1 MKINKKIWLPIA
13 LSIILF
19 LSFPFNFLTMDY
31 PLGIFYL
38 IYLVSYI
45 ILFLIPIIIVYK
57 KKLSYI
63 YYIGIVFI
71 GSIIF
76 LIIGYYGSEYGHIKD
91 IEESKKTLEKV
102 EHLQKLMNERDVNK
116 LEDKFKNIKASSN
129 QDISSYQEDIVN
141 TVDEFL
147 NNIGIITLET
157 YISNDGYTKKKLLI
171 EGDKSKLE
179 ILFYINGYKL
189 EGIIKNKNDTKLP
202 KGQEICY
209 TSRHDCPDKLLVLF
223 DFIQKINI
231 DK

>member
-1 MKINKKIWLPIA
+1 
-13 LSIILF
+13 
-19 LSFPFNFLTMDY
+19 MDY

-38 IYLVSYI
+38 IYLLAYI
-45 ILFLIPIIIVYK
+45 LIFLIPIILVYK
-57 KKLSYI
+57 KKLSYK
-63 YYIGIVFI
+63 YYIGIVLI

-76 LIIGYYGSEYGHIKD
+76 LILGYYGDKYGKIKN
-91 IEESKKTLEKV
+91 IEETKKTFEKV
-102 EHLQKLMNERDVNK
+102 ENLQKLMNERDVNK

-129 QDISSYQEDIVN
+129 QDITFYQEDIEKGI
-141 TVDEFL
+141 DEFV

-157 YISNDGYTKKKLLI
+157 YINNDGYAKKKLSI

-179 ILFYINGYKL
+179 ILFYINGDKL
-189 EGIIKNKNDTKLP
+189 EGIIKNKSDTKLP

-209 TSRHDCPDKLLVLF
+209 TSRYDCPDKLLVLF